1 MRSSADECGGRKR
14 WNKALIHG
22 RACGGLLLAVL
33 IIVVALTGA
42 ALVLHDA
49 FHALEPERHGV
60 SGQRLLSPERYVA
73 AARARAAVGARVAV
87 LTLPDA
93 GRRTVM
99 VTMTTASGAD
109 AARQDGSSTR
119 ATVFL
124 DPPTARVLDVADDTA
139 GPVHALRVVHASLML
154 SDVGR
159 GMVGVVGIATMVS
172 CIAALWRWRPSV
184 RRRRNGGSRLYRLT
198 GVVGALS
205 LFVASATGAW
215 ISFSAHTGALELRN
229 VDLGIVRAPPL
240 DAPALSVAQV
250 VARARP
256 LVPEARLL
264 TITWPTERV
273 FDWRLRYATKPA
285 LSVMVADDSGAV
297 AVERPRGG
305 AKVAGWVRRIHDG
318 SEAGWLWRALV
329 FLGGV
334 LPAVLGAMRLLS
346 RWRTRDQ

>member
-1 MRSSADECGGRKR
+1 MRSSADERGGRKR
-14 WNKALIHG
+14 WDKAFIHD
-22 RACGGLLLAVL
+22 RACVGLLVAVL

-42 ALVLHDA
+42 VLVLHDA
-49 FHALEPERHGV
+49 FHALALERHGV
-60 SGQRLLSPERYVA
+60 SGQRLLPLERYVA
-73 AARARAAVGARVAV
+73 AARARAGVGARVAV

-93 GRRTVM
+93 GRRSVM
-99 VTMTTASGAD
+99 VTMTIASGAD
-109 AARQDGSSTR
+109 ATPQDGSSRQT
-119 ATVFL
+119 TVFL
-124 DPPTARVLDVADDTA
+124 DPPTARVLDIADDTA
-139 GPVHALRVVHASLML
+139 GPVHALRIVHASLML
-154 SDVGR
+154 SKVGR
-159 GMVGVVGIATMVS
+159 GIVGLVGIATMVS

-184 RRRRNGGSRLYRLT
+184 RRRRNGGSRLYRLI

-215 ISFSAHTGALELRN
+215 ISFSAHSGAPELR
-229 VDLGIVRAPPL
+229 DAGAGITRARPL
-240 DAPALSVAQV
+240 DAPPLSVAQV

-273 FDWRLRYATKPA
+273 FDWRLRYATEPA
-285 LSVMVADDSGAV
+285 ISVMVADDSGVA